1 MTPFLKELAGRIIKE
16 NSKLD
21 DLTFIFPNKR
31 AALYFEK
38 YLSSEIKRPLWAPA
52 MYSIEEF
59 FKKNSDLREPD
70 KLTLIFRLYQV
81 YTSVLKNNES
91 FDRFYFWGE
100 MLLRDFDEIDKYLV
114 DATQLFK
121 DLSKIKELDET
132 FDYLTDEQK
141 LFLKEFW
148 MHFSENPSITKDEFL
163 IMWKKLPKV
172 YSEFTKAL
180 RKESLG
186 YEGMIHRDVAES
198 LSKKIPTSL
207 KNSKLIFAGFN
218 ALTKAEEKVISAL
231 VANGA
236 KIYWDADQYYVENDL
251 QEAGQFMREY
261 RKHEHLSATFDGPL
275 PKHFL
280 ESPKKISLTAV
291 PQRIGQAKLAGLEIS
306 AILKQLPKDDLPA
319 ELSKTV
325 IVLPDES
332 MLLPMMH
339 SLPDELLDI
348 NVTMGF
354 PLRDTPL
361 FNLLDQVIEM
371 QVKKRTSPV
380 TRATGFNH
388 REVNAILGHAYFLA
402 LAEHEA
408 QHRITDI
415 VRNNRVYVPI
425 EELLGEDPI
434 FATFFKPVDSAQAT
448 DYLLELVEH
457 LGSRLTDKKSFDRE
471 YAYHFHQHISR
482 LHTIFSVS
490 EKAPD
495 WRGFQKLF
503 RQVMMMQKIPFTGEP
518 LRGLQIMG
526 VLETRNLD
534 FDNVIILSLNEG
546 QLPSPPRQGS
556 YVPHAIRRAYALP
569 TWDHQDAIY
578 AYLFYRLLQRAS
590 NISFYYSTE
599 PDIIGN
605 GEMSRYLQQ
614 VIIESK
620 LPIEKRVLHNPIHVH
635 AIHPIV
641 VDKTAKVM
649 QLLDKFVNE
658 TPEMRSL
665 SPSSLNDYIECSLRF
680 YLKQVAQMKEADE
693 VEEEVDARV
702 LGSILH
708 DVAFWLYGELRDKR
722 NGLVN
727 AEDLSVSD
735 EQIDRLID
743 RAFRE
748 FYHMKEDEPVVY
760 EGKRIVVKEIVKTF
774 LRKVLERDSE
784 HAPFEIRMLEEDFN
798 EKIDLPSG
806 KRVRVGGKIDRA
818 DATRGTVRIVDYKT
832 GVDELKFDNIVS
844 LFDGESKHNK
854 AAFQTI
860 LYAYVYFLHHN
871 SPTEKIQP
879 GLMNRNSLFGKDFKF
894 GLKVGNDREPMEDV
908 KPMLQEFGQRLHD
921 VVGEIFNPFIPFK
934 QTSNTKSCM
943 YCLYKSLCRR

>member
-1 MTPFLKELAGRIIKE
+1 
-16 NSKLD
+16 
-21 DLTFIFPNKR
+21 
-31 AALYFEK
+31 
-38 YLSSEIKRPLWAPA
+38 
-52 MYSIEEF
+52 
-59 FKKNSDLREPD
+59 
-70 KLTLIFRLYQV
+70 
-81 YTSVLKNNES
+81 
-91 FDRFYFWGE
+91 
-100 MLLRDFDEIDKYLV
+100 
-114 DATQLFK
+114 
-121 DLSKIKELDET
+121 
-132 FDYLTDEQK
+132 
-141 LFLKEFW
+141 
-148 MHFSENPSITKDEFL
+148 
-163 IMWKKLPKV
+163 
-172 YSEFTKAL
+172 
-180 RKESLG
+180 
-186 YEGMIHRDVAES
+186 
-198 LSKKIPTSL
+198 
-207 KNSKLIFAGFN
+207 
-218 ALTKAEEKVISAL
+218 
-231 VANGA
+231 
-236 KIYWDADQYYVENDL
+236 
-251 QEAGQFMREY
+251 
-261 RKHEHLSATFDGPL
+261 RKHQQLSGTFDGPL

-291 PQRIGQAKLAGLEIS
+291 PQRIGQAKLAGLQIGD
-306 AILKQLPKDDLPA
+306 ILKDLPKDDLPV

-332 MLLPMMH
+332 MLLPVMH
-339 SLPDELLDI
+339 SLPDELRDI

-371 QVKKRTSPV
+371 QVKKRTSS
-380 TRATGFNH
+380 FNH
-388 REVNAILGHAYFLA
+388 REVNSILGHAYFLT
-402 LAEHEA
+402 LAETEA
-408 QHRITDI
+408 QHKIIEI
-415 VRNNRVYVPI
+415 VRNNRVYVPVA
-425 EELLGEDPI
+425 ELLGEDPI
-434 FATFFKPVDSAQAT
+434 FGTFFKPVEPSRAT

-482 LHTIFSVS
+482 LHSIFTVS

-503 RQVMMMQKIPFTGEP
+503 RQVVMTQKIPFTGEP

-556 YVPHAIRRAYALP
+556 YVPHAIRRAYGLP
-569 TWDHQDAIY
+569 TWEHQDAIY
-578 AYLFYRLLQRAS
+578 AYLFYRLLQRAA

-599 PDIIGN
+599 PDVIGN

-641 VDKTAKVM
+641 VDKTAAVM
-649 QLLDKFVNE
+649 QSLDRFVNE

-665 SPSSLNDYIECSLRF
+665 SPSSLYDYIECSLRF
-680 YLKQVAQMKEADE
+680 YLKQVAQMKEAEE

-702 LGSILH
+702 LGSIFH
-708 DVAFWLYGELRDKR
+708 DVAFWLYQELREKR

-727 AEDLSVSD
+727 PGDLDVSD
-735 EQIDRLID
+735 TRIDALID

-748 FYHMKEDEPVVY
+748 FYHMKEDEEVVY

-774 LRKVLERDSE
+774 LRKVLERDAE

-798 EKIDLPSG
+798 ENIHLPSG
-806 KRVRVGGKIDRA
+806 KQVRVGGKIDRA
-818 DATRGTVRIVDYKT
+818 DAARGTVRIVDYKT
-832 GVDELKFDNIVS
+832 GVDELKFDDIGS
-844 LFDGESKHNK
+844 LFNGENRHNK

-860 LYAYVYFLHHN
+860 LYAYVYFLHNN
-871 SPTEKIQP
+871 SPTEKILP
-879 GLMNRNSLFGKDFKF
+879 GLMNRNNLFGKDYKF
-894 GLKVGNDREPMEDV
+894 GLKSGGDKEPMDDV
-908 KPMLQEFGQRLHD
+908 KPMLQEFGQRLHE
-921 VVGEIFNPFIPFK
+921 VVGEIFNPFVPFT
-934 QTSNTKSCM
+934 QTTNTKSCT

>member
-1 MTPFLKELAGRIIKE
+1 MTPFLKELAERMISE
-16 NSKLD
+16 HQRLD
-21 DLTFIFPNKR
+21 ELTFIFPNRR
-31 AALYFEK
+31 AALYFEN
-38 YLSSEIKRPLWAPA
+38 YLARGLQKPQWAPA
-52 MYSIEEF
+52 LFSIEEF
-59 FKKNSDLREPD
+59 FKRHSSLREPD

-91 FDRFYFWGE
+91 FDKFYFWGE
-100 MLLRDFDEIDKYLV
+100 MLLRDFDEIDKYMV
-114 DATQLFK
+114 NATQLFK

-141 LFLKEFW
+141 SFLKDFW
-148 MHFSENPSITKDEFL
+148 MHFSDNPSVTKQEFL
-163 IMWKKLPKV
+163 MMWRKLPKV
-172 YSEFTKAL
+172 YSDFMKAL
-180 RKESLG
+180 KKESLG
-186 YEGMIHRDVAES
+186 YEGMIHREVAEIF
-198 LSKKIPTSL
+198 SKKIPASL
-207 KNSKLIFAGFN
+207 KDTKLVFAGFN
-218 ALTKAEEKVISAL
+218 ALTKAEEKVISVL

-236 KIYWDADQYYVENDL
+236 KIFWDADQYYVGNTL
-251 QEAGQFMREY
+251 QEAGAFMREY
-261 RKHEHLSATFDGPL
+261 QKHEHLSSTFVGPL

-280 ESPKKISLTAV
+280 EAPKKIALTAV
-291 PQRIGQAKLAGLEIS
+291 PQRIGQAKLAGLEI
-306 AILKQLPKDDLPA
+306 ADILKDLPKDDLPV

-325 IVLPDES
+325 VVLPDES

-339 SLPDELLDI
+339 SLPDELRDI

-371 QVKKRTSPV
+371 QVKKRTKS
-380 TRATGFNH
+380 FSH
-388 REVNAILGHAYFLA
+388 REASAILGHAYFLT
-402 LAEHEA
+402 LAENEA
-408 QHRITDI
+408 QERITQI
-415 VRNNRVYVPI
+415 VRNNRVFVPI
-425 EELLGEDPI
+425 EELMGSDPI
-434 FATFFKPVDSAQAT
+434 FATFFRPVESAQAT
-448 DYLLELVEH
+448 DYLLELVEY

-482 LHTIFSVS
+482 LHSIFSVS

-556 YVPHAIRRAYALP
+556 YVPHAIRRAYGLP

-599 PDIIGN
+599 PDVIGN

-635 AIHPIV
+635 AIHPVI
-641 VDKTAKVM
+641 VDKTPQVM
-649 QLLDKFVNE
+649 QLLDKFVSD
-658 TPEMRSL
+658 TPEKRSL

-708 DVAFWLYGELRDKR
+708 DVAFWLYSELKAIR
-722 NGLVN
+722 NGVVN
-727 AEDLSVSD
+727 PGDLNVSD
-735 EQIDRLID
+735 ERIDKLID

-748 FYHMKEDEPVVY
+748 FYHMSDDEEIIY
-760 EGKRIVVKEIVKTF
+760 EGKRIVVKEIVRTF
-774 LRKVLERDSE
+774 LRKVLDRDAE
-784 HAPFEIRMLEEDFN
+784 YAPFEIRMLEEDFN
-798 EKIDLPSG
+798 ETIDLPSG

-818 DATRGTVRIVDYKT
+818 DASRGTVRVVDYKT
-832 GVDELKFDNIVS
+832 GADELKFDDIES
-844 LFDGESKHNK
+844 LFDGERRHNK

-860 LYAYVYFLHHN
+860 LYAYVYFLHQN
-871 SPTEKIQP
+871 SPTEKILP

-894 GLKVGNDREPMEDV
+894 GLRMGTSKEPMDDV
-908 KPMLQEFGQRLHD
+908 KPMLQEFGRRLHE
-921 VVGEIFNPFIPFK
+921 VVGEIFNPMVPFR
-934 QTSNTKSCM
+934 QTANQKSCT
-943 YCLYKSLCRR
+943 YCLYKALCRR

>member
-1 MTPFLKELAGRIIKE
+1 MTPFLKELAERMVLE
-16 NSKLD
+16 HPKLD
-21 DLTFIFPNKR
+21 ELTFIFPNRR
-31 AALYFEK
+31 AALYFEN
-38 YLSSEIKRPLWAPA
+38 YLARALKKPQWAPA
-52 MYSIEEF
+52 LFSIEEF
-59 FKKNSDLREPD
+59 FKRNSSLREPD

-81 YTSVLKNNES
+81 YTAVLNNNES

-114 DATQLFK
+114 NAPQLFK

-141 LFLKEFW
+141 AFLRDFW
-148 MHFSENPSITKDEFL
+148 MHFSDKPSATKEEFL
-163 IMWKKLPKV
+163 FMWKKLPKV

-180 RKESLG
+180 KKDSLG
-186 YEGMIHRDVAES
+186 YEGLIHRDVAES
-198 LSKKIPTSL
+198 FARKLPAAL
-207 KNSKLIFAGFN
+207 GNSKLIFAGFN
-218 ALTKAEEKVISAL
+218 ALTKAEEKVISIL
-231 VANGA
+231 VENGA
-236 KIYWDADQYYVENDL
+236 RIFWDADQYYVDNDL

-261 RKHEHLSATFDGPL
+261 RKHGHLAKTFDTAL

-291 PQRIGQAKLAGLEIS
+291 PQRIGQAKLAGLEI
-306 AILKQLPKDDLPA
+306 AGILKDLPKTDLPM

-325 IVLPDES
+325 IVLPDEG

-339 SLPDELLDI
+339 SLPGELRDI

-371 QVKKRTSPV
+371 QVRKRSTS
-380 TRATGFNH
+380 FNH
-388 REVNAILGHAYFLA
+388 RQVSVILGHAYFLT
-402 LAEHEA
+402 LAEQEA
-408 QHRITDI
+408 QEKITQI

-425 EELLGEDPI
+425 EELSGSDPV
-434 FATFFKPVDSAQAT
+434 FAIVFKPVDASQAT
-448 DYLLELVEH
+448 AHLLEIVEH
-457 LGSRLTDKKSFDRE
+457 LGSRLTDKKNFDRE
-471 YAYHFHQHISR
+471 YAFHFHQHISR
-482 LHTIFSVS
+482 LHSIFAAS

-556 YVPHAIRRAYALP
+556 YVPHAIRRAYGLP
-569 TWDHQDAIY
+569 TWEHQDAIY

-599 PDIIGN
+599 PDVVGN

-620 LPIEKRVLHNPIHVH
+620 LPIQKKVLHNPIHVH
-635 AIHPIV
+635 AVHPV
-641 VDKTAKVM
+641 AVEKTPAVM
-649 QLLDKFVNE
+649 QSLDRFVNV

-693 VEEEVDARV
+693 VEEDVDARI

-708 DVAFWLYGELRDKR
+708 DVAFWLYEELKGIR
-722 NGLVN
+722 NGVVN
-727 AEDLSVSD
+727 PEDLNVSD
-735 EQIDRLID
+735 ERIDKLID

-748 FYHMKEDEPVVY
+748 FYHMKDEEPVVY
-760 EGKRIVVKEIVKTF
+760 EGKRIVVKEIVRTF
-774 LRKVLERDSE
+774 LRKVLERDAD
-784 HAPFEIRMLEEDFN
+784 HAPFEIRMLEQDFN
-798 EKIDLPSG
+798 ETIDLPSG
-806 KRVRVGGKIDRA
+806 KRVRIGGKIDRA
-818 DATRGTVRIVDYKT
+818 DASRGTVRVVDYKT
-832 GVDELKFDNIVS
+832 GNDDLKFDNIES
-844 LFDGESKHNK
+844 LFDGEKKHNK

-894 GLKVGNDREPMEDV
+894 GLKAGGEKEPMEDV
-908 KPMLQEFGQRLHD
+908 KPMLQEFGQRLHK
-921 VVGEIFNPFIPFK
+921 VVEEIFDPAVPFT
-934 QTSNTKSCM
+934 QTSNTKSCTW
-943 YCLYKSLCRR
+943 CLYKSLCRR

>member
-1 MTPFLKELAGRIIKE
+1 MTPFLKELAEQMIRE
-16 NSKLD
+16 YPRLD
-21 DLTFIFPNKR
+21 ELTFIFPNRR
-31 AALYFEK
+31 AALYFES
-38 YLSSEIKRPLWAPA
+38 YLARALQKPQWAPSLF
-52 MYSIEEF
+52 SIEEF
-59 FKKNSDLREPD
+59 FKRHSDLHEPD
-70 KLTLIFRLYQV
+70 KLTLIFRLFQV

-114 DATQLFK
+114 NAPQLFK

-141 LFLKEFW
+141 SFLKDFW
-148 MHFSENPSITKDEFL
+148 IHFSDKPSTTKEEFL
-163 IMWKKLPKV
+163 FMWKKLPKV
-172 YSEFTKAL
+172 YTEFTKAL

-198 LSKKIPTSL
+198 FIKKIPASL

-218 ALTKAEEKVISAL
+218 ALTKAEEKVISIL

-236 KIYWDADQYYVENDL
+236 KIFWDADQYYVENDL

-261 RKHEHLSATFDGPL
+261 RKQEHLSDTFDGPM

-291 PQRIGQAKLAGLEIS
+291 PQRIGQAKLAGLEI
-306 AILKQLPKDDLPA
+306 ADILKNLPKEDLPV

-332 MLLPMMH
+332 MLLPVMH
-339 SLPDELLDI
+339 SLPDELRDI

-371 QVKKRTSPV
+371 QVKKRTKS
-380 TRATGFNH
+380 FSH
-388 REVNAILGHAYFLA
+388 RETSAILGHAYFLT

-408 QHRITDI
+408 QERITQI
-415 VRNNRVYVPI
+415 VRNNRVFVPI
-425 EELLGEDPI
+425 EEILGTDPI
-434 FATFFKPVDSAQAT
+434 FELFFRPVDSAQAT

-482 LHTIFSVS
+482 LHSIFAIS

-503 RQVMMMQKIPFTGEP
+503 RQVMLMQKIPFTGEP

-534 FDNVIILSLNEG
+534 FDNVIIVSLNEG

-556 YVPHAIRRAYALP
+556 YVPHAIRRAYNLP
-569 TWDHQDAIY
+569 TWEHQDAIY

-599 PDIIGN
+599 PDVIGN

-641 VDKTAKVM
+641 VEKTPAVM
-649 QLLDKFVNE
+649 QVLDKFVNE
-658 TPEMRSL
+658 TPEQRSL

-708 DVAFWLYGELRDKR
+708 DVAFWLYQELRAIR
-722 NGLVN
+722 NGVIN
-727 AEDLSVSD
+727 PEDLNIPD
-735 EQIDRLID
+735 ERIDGLID

-748 FYHMKEDEPVVY
+748 FYHMEAKEEVVY

-774 LRKVLERDSE
+774 LRKVLDRDTE
-784 HAPFEIRMLEEDFN
+784 YAPFEIRMLEEDFN
-798 EKIDLPSG
+798 EKIDLPTG

-818 DATRGTVRIVDYKT
+818 DASRGTVRVVDYKT
-832 GVDELKFDNIVS
+832 GNDELRFDDIES
-844 LFDGESKHNK
+844 LFDGETKHNK

-894 GLKVGNDREPMEDV
+894 GLKAGGAKEPMEDV
-908 KPMLQEFGQRLHD
+908 KPMLQEFGQRLHA
-921 VVGEIFNPFIPFK
+921 VVAEIFDPAVPFS
-934 QTSNTKSCM
+934 QTSNTKSCT
-943 YCLYKSLCRR
+943 YCLYKALCRR